1 MPNPRTGTVV
11 QAEDI
16 PRAVAEAKKGR
27 VEYKVDRTSL
37 IHVPIGKVSFD
48 EQQLL
53 DNLTTLM
60 DAIVRARPS
69 GLKGEYIRSAFLTTT
84 MGPSIGLDVAS
95 ASDLRVE

>member
-1 MPNPRTGTVV
+1 
-11 QAEDI
+11 
-16 PRAVAEAKKGR
+16 
-27 VEYKVDRTSL
+27 
-37 IHVPIGKVSFD
+37 VPIGKVSFD

>member
-1 MPNPRTGTVV
+1 M
-11 QAEDI
+11 
-16 PRAVAEAKKGR
+16 AEAKKGR